1 MKKLFVLAGML
12 ATVGAQGAPLAD
24 TSVVAG
30 PVPGGRPWFRP
41 KHLVLQTGG
50 GLGMVAGG
58 VGYAFGKGR
67 LETDVLV
74 GYVSER
80 YAGSALSLAS
90 LKVLYSP
97 YRLRVS
103 EKVQVLPLTAGAY
116 ASYTHGVIN
125 DGVKGQYPKDYY
137 WFSTDT
143 RVGLM
148 LGSRVTFLAPPVAA
162 TGQPRK
168 LSAFYELGTNDL
180 YLASYFNNLQG
191 GLGFHKLLTL
201 ALGLKADF

>member
-1 MKKLFVLAGML
+1 MKKLVLAAWL
-12 ATVGAQGAPLAD
+12 LVAFGAQGATPPPD
-24 TSVVAG
+24 TAIVAAG
-30 PVPGGRPWFRP
+30 PRPPVERPWYRP

-103 EKVQVLPLTAGAY
+103 EKVQVLPLTFGAY

-148 LGSRVTFLAPPVAA
+148 LGSRVTFLAPPV
-162 TGQPRK
+162 
-168 LSAFYELGTNDL
+168 
-180 YLASYFNNLQG
+180 
-191 GLGFHKLLTL
+191 
-201 ALGLKADF
+201 